1 MPIGYLK
8 KKQKINLPATCN
20 LYKLALRGC
29 DCELGSFYEWLWYKT
44 FTLCGISNGLRK
56 SLATLAKVFGMVGLI
71 PASFGDYTIQR
82 CTINLKTS
90 LSFYHNT

>member
-56 SLATLAKVFGMVGLI
+56 SLAWSVLYRRVSEII
-71 PASFGDYTIQR
+71 PYSVAQ
-82 CTINLKTS
+82 
-90 LSFYHNT
+90 